1 MNRNP
6 GAGAARASRIFLGCL
21 LFGLLV
27 IADAAAEAGPDGDE
41 LVDAL
46 HGGGY
51 NVYFRHAATDW
62 SQHDRVQRDGDWV
75 SCDAARMRQLSD
87 RGRATA
93 RSIGAAIRALA
104 IPVAEIL
111 ASPYCRTMETARLM
125 GLGAVQPSTDV
136 INLRVADRFGGAQ
149 AVIATARRLLA
160 TAPAD
165 GTNRV
170 IVAHG
175 NVARDATPVY
185 PDEAEAVVFQP
196 DGRGGFRVVG
206 RLTPAQWGRLA
217 AGK

>member
-1 MNRNP
+1 MKRNT
-6 GAGAARASRIFLGCL
+6 GAGAARASRVFLGCL
-21 LFGLLV
+21 LFGLLLS
-27 IADAAAEAGPDGDE
+27 ADAAAGSGLDGDE

-51 NVYFRHAATDW
+51 SVYFRHAATDW
-62 SQHDRVQRDGDWV
+62 SQHDSVQRDGDWV

-93 RSIGAAIRALA
+93 RAIGAAIRTLA

-125 GLGAVQPSTDV
+125 GLGPVQPSTDV

-196 DGRGGFRVVG
+196 DGQGGFRVVG

-217 AGK
+217 AGQ

>member
-1 MNRNP
+1 MKRNP
-6 GAGAARASRIFLGCL
+6 GAGAARASRIILGCL
-21 LFGLLV
+21 LFGLLLS
-27 IADAAAEAGPDGDE
+27 ADAAESGLDGDE

-62 SQHDRVQRDGDWV
+62 SQHDSVQRDGDWV

-93 RSIGAAIRALA
+93 RSIGAAIRTLA
-104 IPVAEIL
+104 IPVAEVL

-125 GLGAVQPSTDV
+125 GLGPVQPSTDV
-136 INLRVADRFGGAQ
+136 INLRIADRFGGAQ
-149 AVIATARRLLA
+149 AVITTARRLVA

-165 GTNRV
+165 GSNRG

-196 DGRGGFRVVG
+196 DGQGGFRVVG

>member
-1 MNRNP
+1 MKRNT
-6 GAGAARASRIFLGCL
+6 GAGAARASRVFLGCL
-21 LFGLLV
+21 LFGLLLS
-27 IADAAAEAGPDGDE
+27 ADAAAESGLDGDE

-51 NVYFRHAATDW
+51 SVYFRHAATDW
-62 SQHDRVQRDGDWV
+62 SQHDSVQRDGDWV

-93 RSIGAAIRALA
+93 RAIGAAIRTLA

-125 GLGAVQPSTDV
+125 CLGPVQPSTDV

-196 DGRGGFRVVG
+196 DGQGGFRVVG

-217 AGK
+217 AGQ